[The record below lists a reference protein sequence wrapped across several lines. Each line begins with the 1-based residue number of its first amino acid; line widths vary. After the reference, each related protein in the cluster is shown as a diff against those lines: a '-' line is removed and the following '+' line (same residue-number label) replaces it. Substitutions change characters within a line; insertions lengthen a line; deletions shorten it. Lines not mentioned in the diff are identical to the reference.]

1 MLLSRRRFFALSA
14 LGCGLLPVACSSKS
28 GAKKFKVGVVTN
40 CTAEFW
46 SIAEA
51 GAMKAGK
58 DFDVDVV
65 FRQPKTN
72 TVKDQM
78 DIVKDLVSVG
88 VTGLSVSVISPD
100 EQSKSLAAIAE
111 QTGLLTMDSDAPGT
125 NRKAFIGVDNY
136 EAGKAVGRMIKKAL
150 PQGGTVA
157 LFIGTTSSA
166 NAVGRI
172 GGVVDELAG
181 VKDAPR
187 TAGASLGLFKLE
199 NVYTDGAEETKAQDN
214 AKDVIEKL
222 RTVPNLALVGLFAYN
237 PKAILMA
244 ARAKGLAGKVTIAGF
259 DEDVGTL
266 RGIADGDIVGTV
278 VQDPFN
284 YGYKSVEFLSFLA
297 KGEAGKVK
305 DYSIPYRLIT
315 KDGAPTETINGVSVV
330 NLKVTE
336 FEAKMKADLDSV
348 KAK

>member
-14 LGCGLLPVACSSKS
+14 LGLSAIPLACSSGS
-28 GAKKFKVGVVTN
+28 KKLKVAVVTN

-51 GAMKAGK
+51 GANKAAK
-58 DFDVDVV
+58 DFDVSVV

-78 DIVKDLVSVG
+78 DIVNDLVSIG
-88 VTGLSVSVISPD
+88 VTGLAVSVISPD
-100 EQSKSLAAIAE
+100 EQSKSLAALAGR
-111 QTGLLTMDSDAPGT
+111 TNLLTMDSDAPAT

-136 EAGKAVGRMIKKAL
+136 EAGKAVGRMVKKAL
-150 PQGGTVA
+150 PQGGTVS

-166 NAVGRI
+166 NAVARI

-187 TAGASLGLFKLE
+187 TPGATLGLYKLD

-214 AKDVIEKL
+214 AKDVLEKL
-222 RTVPNLALVGLFAYN
+222 RATPNLALVGLFAYN
-237 PKAILMA
+237 PKAILQA
-244 ARAKGLAGKVTIAGF
+244 ARAKGLNGKVTIAGF
-259 DEDVGTL
+259 DEDAGTL
-266 RGIADGDIVGTV
+266 KGIADGDITGTV

-284 YGYKSVEFLSFLA
+284 YGYKSVEFLSYLA
-297 KGEAGKVK
+297 KGEASKVI
-305 DYSIPYRLIT
+305 DYNIPYRIVT

-330 NLKVTE
+330 NFKVAD
-336 FEAKMKADLDSV
+336 FEAKLKADLDSV